1 MDDEKKLTGQPAEQA
16 APPADTA
23 AEIAPQPAAPAPEAA
38 ADAAA
43 EKPAA
48 PKKKPAGT
56 RKTKTGTTAEKK
68 PGTTAAKKSAGTTTK
83 KSTGTTA
90 RKTTGTTAKKSTE
103 TTAKKTTG
111 TAAKK
116 TAGTAAKKTDGTT
129 AKKTTAAPRKRAS
142 AAKEKP
148 ADPAKA
154 MPETVAP
161 AKVDTPPEI
170 AAAAPQ
176 TPPETAA
183 AAPQTLPD
191 EAALKEK
198 RAADMTRTL
207 QITIEQIMQESE
219 KREQAQAA
227 PTPAAPEPLP
237 EEPADEPEDEA
248 ASTAVEILHSIA
260 KGVSKWLLLVV
271 LFVAVIAGSGVAWLY
286 RSATPD
292 MIPQIE
298 VSFAGQEPPVSAY
311 NWKIPVVGHIFRRT
325 YKQTVSAKP
334 VALPLNVEELTP
346 RLRVAPVDYTTSF
359 TVTDAAGQEVYN
371 GTAEGFS
378 SFRFTANGDYTAKL
392 VVTREKAYADETEVI
407 GSETRLF
414 SFTVARSPSLR
425 ISPARSLPGT
435 VAAVCAG
442 KTLDGRQPQL
452 QTSLPHTEFM
462 QTANGWVCYLPLAW
476 DTQPGS
482 YEVVVTADGF
492 TKPLMLTVAAAE
504 RPYADYY
511 NNSQRCAYYIGEDDM
526 PAAVKACLPGAT
538 ALPQWL
544 GTGFAEP
551 IADYKTQLSFGMTEY
566 VGRPKTERDTNPGT
580 GGRTSVNVV
589 LSTARRGVLIAPAAG
604 RILLADELPD
614 PYGNTLVI
622 DHGSGLLSIFYGLQE
637 LEVKHGDDVEQGQE
651 LAKAYRIT
659 IAEMRLMGVPIDP
672 EPVWQNR
679 SDALKQQ

>member
-16 APPADTA
+16 VPPADTA

-56 RKTKTGTTAEKK
+56 RKTKTGTTAAEKTNGATEKK
-68 PGTTAAKKSAGTTTK
+68 TTRATTKKSAGTTAK
-83 KSTGTTA
+83 KTDGTAA
-90 RKTTGTTAKKSTE
+90 RKTTR
-103 TTAKKTTG
+103 TTAKKTDGTSAKKTTRTTAKRTDE

-116 TAGTAAKKTDGTT
+116 TTGTT

-148 ADPAKA
+148 ADPAKV
-154 MPETVAP
+154 MPEAVAP
-161 AKVDTPPEI
+161 AMVD
-170 AAAAPQ
+170 

-183 AAPQTLPD
+183 AVPQTPPD

-227 PTPAAPEPLP
+227 PMPAAPEPLP

-260 KGVSKWLLLVV
+260 KGISKWLLLVV

-334 VALPLNVEELTP
+334 VALTLDVEDLTP

-378 SFRFTANGDYTAKL
+378 AFRFTANGDYTAKL
-392 VVTREKAYADETEVI
+392 VVTREKEYADETEVI

-442 KTLDGRQPQL
+442 KTLDGKQPQL

-492 TKPLMLTVAAAE
+492 IKPLVLTVAAAE

-511 NNSQRCAYYIGEDDM
+511 NNSQLCAYYIGEDDM

-538 ALPQWL
+538 VLPQWR

-551 IADYKTQLSFGMTEY
+551 IADYKTQLNFGMTEY

-580 GGRTSVNVV
+580 GGRTSVNAV
-589 LSTARRGVLIAPAAG
+589 LSTAKRGVLTAPAAG

-651 LAKAYRIT
+651 LAKSYRIT

>member
-48 PKKKPAGT
+48 PKKKTAGT

-90 RKTTGTTAKKSTE
+90 KKTTGTTAKKSTE
-103 TTAKKTTG
+103 TAEKKTTGTTAKKSTG

-116 TAGTAAKKTDGTT
+116 TTGTT

-148 ADPAKA
+148 ADTAK
-154 MPETVAP
+154 VALDAATP
-161 AKVDTPPEI
+161 VKVDT
-170 AAAAPQ
+170 
-176 TPPETAA
+176 TPETAA
-183 AAPQTLPD
+183 AAPQTPPD

-227 PTPAAPEPLP
+227 QTPAAP
-237 EEPADEPEDEA
+237 EEPADEPEDET

-260 KGVSKWLLLVV
+260 KGISKWLLLVV

-334 VALPLNVEELTP
+334 VALALDVEDLTP

-359 TVTDAAGQEVYN
+359 TVSDAAGQEVYN

-378 SFRFTANGDYTAKL
+378 AFRFTANGDYTAKL
-392 VVTREKAYADETEVI
+392 VVTREKEYADETEVI

-442 KTLDGRQPQL
+442 KTLDGKQPQL

-492 TKPLMLTVAAAE
+492 IKPLVLTVAAAE

-511 NNSQRCAYYIGEDDM
+511 NNSQLCAYYIGEDDM

-538 ALPQWL
+538 VLPQWR

-589 LSTARRGVLIAPAAG
+589 LSTAKRGVLTAPAAG

>member
-23 AEIAPQPAAPAPEAA
+23 AEIAPHPAAPAPEAA

-56 RKTKTGTTAEKK
+56 RKTKTGTTAEKE
-68 PGTTAAKKSAGTTTK
+68 PGTTTAKKPAGTTAK

-90 RKTTGTTAKKSTE
+90 KKTTGTTAKKSTE
-103 TTAKKTTG
+103 TAAKKSTETTAKKTTR
-111 TAAKK
+111 
-116 TAGTAAKKTDGTT
+116 TAAKKTDGTT

-148 ADPAKA
+148 ADPAKI
-154 MPETVAP
+154 MPDAVAP
-161 AKVDTPPEI
+161 AKVDT
-170 AAAAPQ
+170 A
-176 TPPETAA
+176 PETAA
-183 AAPQTLPD
+183 AVPQTPPD

-227 PTPAAPEPLP
+227 PMPAAPEPLP

-260 KGVSKWLLLVV
+260 KGISKWLLLVV

-334 VALPLNVEELTP
+334 TSLALDVEDLTP

-359 TVTDAAGQEVYN
+359 IVTDAAGQEVYN

-378 SFRFTANGDYTAKL
+378 AFRFTANGDYTAKL
-392 VVTREKAYADETEVI
+392 VVTREKEYADETEVI

-442 KTLDGRQPQL
+442 KTLDGKQPQL

-492 TKPLMLTVAAAE
+492 IKPLVLTVAAAE

-511 NNSQRCAYYIGEDDM
+511 NNSQLCAYYIGEDDM

-538 ALPQWL
+538 VLPQWRD
-544 GTGFAEP
+544 TGFAEP

-589 LSTARRGVLIAPAAG
+589 LSTAKRGVLTAPAAG

>member
-1 MDDEKKLTGQPAEQA
+1 MDDEKKLTGQPAAQA
-16 APPADTA
+16 APPADKA
-23 AEIAPQPAAPAPEAA
+23 AEIAPQPAVPTPETA

-43 EKPAA
+43 EKPTAA
-48 PKKKPAGT
+48 KKKPAGT
-56 RKTKTGTTAEKK
+56 RKTKTGTTA
-68 PGTTAAKKSAGTTTK
+68 AK
-83 KSTGTTA
+83 
-90 RKTTGTTAKKSTE
+90 KTTGTTAKKTAG
-103 TTAKKTTG
+103 TT
-111 TAAKK
+111 AKK
-116 TAGTAAKKTDGTT
+116 TAGTAAKKTS
-129 AKKTTAAPRKRAS
+129 AAPKKKSS
-142 AAKEKP
+142 AAKAKP
-148 ADPAKA
+148 
-154 MPETVAP
+154 
-161 AKVDTPPEI
+161 
-170 AAAAPQ
+170 AAAAKVSDT
-176 TPPETAA
+176 TPEAA
-183 AAPQTLPD
+183 DTAPQTQPD

-207 QITIEQIMQESE
+207 QITIEQILQESE
-219 KREQAQAA
+219 KHEQEQIARM
-227 PTPAAPEPLP
+227 PAAPEPLP
-237 EEPADEPEDEA
+237 EEPADEPEDEV
-248 ASTAVEILHSIA
+248 ASTAVDILHSIA

-334 VALPLNVEELTP
+334 VALAQDVEELTP

-359 TVTDAAGQEVYN
+359 TVTDAAGQEVYS

-378 SFRFTANGDYTAKL
+378 AFRFTANGDYTAKL
-392 VVTREKAYADETEVI
+392 VIAREKTYADETEVI

-414 SFTVARSPSLR
+414 SFTVSRSPSLR

-442 KTLDGRQPQL
+442 KTLDGKQPQL
-452 QTSLPHTEFM
+452 QTPLPHTEFM

-476 DTQPGS
+476 DTQPGN

-538 ALPQWL
+538 VLPQWRE
-544 GTGFAEP
+544 TGFAEP
-551 IADYKTQLSFGMTEY
+551 IADYKTQLTFGMTEY
-566 VGRPKTERDTNPGT
+566 VGRPKAERSTNPGT

-589 LSTARRGVLIAPAAG
+589 LNTARRGVLTAPAAG

-637 LEVKHGDDVEQGQE
+637 LEVKHGDEVKQGQE

>member
-334 VALPLNVEELTP
+334 TALALDVEDLTP

-378 SFRFTANGDYTAKL
+378 AFRFTANGDYTAKL
-392 VVTREKAYADETEVI
+392 VVTREKEYADETEVI

-442 KTLDGRQPQL
+442 KTLDGKQPQL

-476 DTQPGS
+476 DTQPGN

-492 TKPLMLTVAAAE
+492 IKPLVLTVAAAE
-504 RPYADYY
+504 RPYVDYY
-511 NNSQRCAYYIGEDDM
+511 NNSQLCAYYIGEDDM

-538 ALPQWL
+538 VLPQWRD
-544 GTGFAEP
+544 TGFAEP

-589 LSTARRGVLIAPAAG
+589 LSTAKRGVLTAPAAG

>member
-1 MDDEKKLTGQPAEQA
+1 MRSRREFWGRLDMDDEKKLTGQPAAQA
-16 APPADTA
+16 ATPPDKA
-23 AEIAPQPAAPAPEAA
+23 AEIAPQPAAPTPETA

-48 PKKKPAGT
+48 AKKKPAGT
-56 RKTKTGTTAEKK
+56 RKTKS
-68 PGTTAAKKSAGTTTK
+68 GTTAAK
-83 KSTGTTA
+83 
-90 RKTTGTTAKKSTE
+90 KTTGTTAKK
-103 TTAKKTTG
+103 
-111 TAAKK
+111 
-116 TAGTAAKKTDGTT
+116 TAGTTT
-129 AKKTTAAPRKRAS
+129 KKTTAAPKKRSS
-142 AAKEKP
+142 AAKAKP
-148 ADPAKA
+148 ADAAKA
-154 MPETVAP
+154 APDAAAP
-161 AKVDTPPEI
+161 ARVDTPPEA

-176 TPPETAA
+176 TP
-183 AAPQTLPD
+183 PD

-207 QITIEQIMQESE
+207 QITIEQLLQESE
-219 KREQAQAA
+219 TREQAQAA
-227 PTPAAPEPLP
+227 PMPAAP

-248 ASTAVEILHSIA
+248 GSTAVEILHSIA

-334 VALPLNVEELTP
+334 VALSLNVEELTP

-476 DTQPGS
+476 DTQPGN

-589 LSTARRGVLIAPAAG
+589 LSTARRGVLTAPAAG

-637 LEVKHGDDVEQGQE
+637 LEVKHGDEVEPGQE

>member
-23 AEIAPQPAAPAPEAA
+23 AEIAPQPAAPAPETA

-56 RKTKTGTTAEKK
+56 RKTKTGTAAEKK
-68 PGTTAAKKSAGTTTK
+68 PGTTAAKKPAGTTTK

-90 RKTTGTTAKKSTE
+90 KKTTGTTTKKTTETAEKKTTGTTAKKSTG
-103 TTAKKTTG
+103 TTAKKTTR
-111 TAAKK
+111 
-116 TAGTAAKKTDGTT
+116 TAAKKTDGTT
-129 AKKTTAAPRKRAS
+129 AKKTTAAPRERSS
-142 AAKEKP
+142 AAKEKS
-148 ADPAKA
+148 ADTAKV

-161 AKVDTPPEI
+161 AKVDTS
-170 AAAAPQ
+170 
-176 TPPETAA
+176 PETAA
-183 AAPQTLPD
+183 AAPQTPPD

-227 PTPAAPEPLP
+227 PMPAAPEPLP
-237 EEPADEPEDEA
+237 EEIADEPEDEA
-248 ASTAVEILHSIA
+248 GSTAVEILHSIA

-334 VALPLNVEELTP
+334 TALALDVEDLTP

-378 SFRFTANGDYTAKL
+378 AFRFTANGDYTAKL
-392 VVTREKAYADETEVI
+392 VVTREKEYADETEVI

-442 KTLDGRQPQL
+442 KTLDGKQPQL

-492 TKPLMLTVAAAE
+492 IKPLVLTVAAAE

-511 NNSQRCAYYIGEDDM
+511 NNSQLCAYYIGEDDM

-538 ALPQWL
+538 VLPQWRD
-544 GTGFAEP
+544 TGFAEP

-589 LSTARRGVLIAPAAG
+589 LSTAKRGVLTAPAAG

>member
-1 MDDEKKLTGQPAEQA
+1 MDDEKKLTGQPAAQA
-16 APPADTA
+16 ATPPDKA
-23 AEIAPQPAAPAPEAA
+23 AEIAPQPAAPTPETA

-48 PKKKPAGT
+48 AKKKPAGT
-56 RKTKTGTTAEKK
+56 RKTKS
-68 PGTTAAKKSAGTTTK
+68 GTTAAK
-83 KSTGTTA
+83 
-90 RKTTGTTAKKSTE
+90 KTTGTTAKK
-103 TTAKKTTG
+103 
-111 TAAKK
+111 
-116 TAGTAAKKTDGTT
+116 TAGTTT
-129 AKKTTAAPRKRAS
+129 KKTTAAPKKRSS
-142 AAKEKP
+142 AAKAKP
-148 ADPAKA
+148 ADAAKA
-154 MPETVAP
+154 APDAAAP
-161 AKVDTPPEI
+161 ARVDTPPEA

-176 TPPETAA
+176 TP
-183 AAPQTLPD
+183 PD

-207 QITIEQIMQESE
+207 QITIEQLLQESE
-219 KREQAQAA
+219 TREQAQAA
-227 PTPAAPEPLP
+227 PMPAAP

-248 ASTAVEILHSIA
+248 GSTAVEILHSIA

-334 VALPLNVEELTP
+334 VALSLNVEELTP

-476 DTQPGS
+476 DTQPGN

-589 LSTARRGVLIAPAAG
+589 LSTARRGVLTAPAAG

-637 LEVKHGDDVEQGQE
+637 LEVKHGDEVEPGQE

>member
-23 AEIAPQPAAPAPEAA
+23 AEIAPQPAAPAPETA

-56 RKTKTGTTAEKK
+56 RKTKTGTTAEKE
-68 PGTTAAKKSAGTTTK
+68 PGTTAAKKPAGTTAK
-83 KSTGTTA
+83 
-90 RKTTGTTAKKSTE
+90 KTTGTTAKKSTE
-103 TTAKKTTG
+103 TTAKKSTG
-111 TAAKK
+111 TTAKK
-116 TAGTAAKKTDGTT
+116 TTRTAAKKTDGTT

-148 ADPAKA
+148 ADTAKA
-154 MPETVAP
+154 MPDVTAP
-161 AKVDTPPEI
+161 AKVSDTAPEV

-176 TPPETAA
+176 TP
-183 AAPQTLPD
+183 PD

-227 PTPAAPEPLP
+227 PMPAAPEPLP

-260 KGVSKWLLLVV
+260 KGISKWLLLVV

-334 VALPLNVEELTP
+334 TALTLDVEDLTP

-378 SFRFTANGDYTAKL
+378 AFRFTANGDYTAKL
-392 VVTREKAYADETEVI
+392 VVTREKEYADETEVI

-442 KTLDGRQPQL
+442 KTLDGKQPQL

-492 TKPLMLTVAAAE
+492 IKPLVLTVAAAE

-511 NNSQRCAYYIGEDDM
+511 NNSQLCAYYIGEDDM

-538 ALPQWL
+538 VLPQWRD
-544 GTGFAEP
+544 TGFAEP

-589 LSTARRGVLIAPAAG
+589 LSTAKRGVLTAPAAG